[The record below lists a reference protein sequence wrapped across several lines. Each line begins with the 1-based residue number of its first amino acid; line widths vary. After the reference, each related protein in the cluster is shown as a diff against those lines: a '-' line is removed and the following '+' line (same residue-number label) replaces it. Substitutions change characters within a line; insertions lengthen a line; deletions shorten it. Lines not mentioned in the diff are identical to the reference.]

1 MPTATSDDP
10 LAEVNWESLEVGA
23 APVVAAFLR
32 QLELEAI
39 FARHLAAPHRGRPA
53 ALAPAR
59 VLTTLVTN
67 VLLARLPLYAV
78 PHWLGGFVP
87 ETLGLDPQQRQCF
100 NDDRLG
106 RTLDALFKA
115 DQAPIVTDI
124 VVQAVRR
131 FRLKLGQLHNDSTTV
146 TFHGQYRSSQRRPTA
161 PAAEG
166 ERPRPQITFGFN
178 KDHRPDL
185 KQLVFELSVTAD
197 GAVPIHF
204 RVHDGNTTDDQTHQ
218 TTWTALRELVGSP
231 HFVYVADSKL
241 AVSETMRFIAQHGGT
256 FVSVLPRTRKETD
269 WFLEYLD
276 DHWVHWTEVRR
287 EPNGRQADGPDHVY
301 YGLESPQRTAEGFR
315 VLWYRSSQKT
325 EQDQA
330 RRFERLGAARVK
342 LQALECRSAR
352 HAFRTEAVAQAA
364 AERILD
370 ELDVRDLLKVQA
382 RIVRYEEFQQT
393 SRGRPGKKTRYQRI
407 EIPVM
412 VFDVHED
419 VAALQQAA
427 RFDGLFPL
435 VTNSEAFT
443 LEQTLRLYK
452 YQPFLE
458 KRHEQMKS
466 VLDVAP
472 VFLKKPE
479 RVASLLFVYFVALLV
494 FALIERELRR
504 RMKQQRVK
512 ALPLYPEARLAAAPT
527 TDLLFSALAGVR
539 RHRLLDA
546 AGAELRVFYDAL
558 PPAARQALELLGI
571 DLAAYGQSD

>member
-1 MPTATSDDP
+1 MPQPTDTAFDG
-10 LAEVNWESLEVGA
+10 LNLESLEVGA

-32 QLELEAI
+32 QLELETI
-39 FARHLAAPHRGRPA
+39 FARHLAAPERGRPA

-59 VLTTLVTN
+59 VLTTMITN

-78 PHWLGGFVP
+78 PQWLASYVP
-87 ETLGLDPQQRQCF
+87 ETIGLDPAQRALF

-106 RTLDALFKA
+106 RTLDALFAA

-146 TFHGQYRSSQRRPTA
+146 TFHGQYRAGTRPRRGPPSDA
-161 PAAEG
+161 
-166 ERPRPQITFGFN
+166 ERPVPQITFGFN

-231 HFVYVADSKL
+231 DFVYVADSKL
-241 AVSETMRFIAQHGGT
+241 AVSETLRFIAQQGGT

-269 WFLEYLD
+269 WFLQYLD
-276 DHWVHWTEVRR
+276 DHLVTWTEVRR
-287 EPNGRQADGPDHVY
+287 EPNARQADGPDNVY
-301 YGLESPQRTAEGFR
+301 QGLESPQRTAEGFR

-352 HAFRTEAVAQAA
+352 HAFRTEALAQAA
-364 AERILD
+364 ADRILD
-370 ELDVRDLLKVQA
+370 ELDVRGLLKVQA
-382 RIVRYEEFQQT
+382 RIDRYEAFQQT

-407 EIPVM
+407 EIPVI
-412 VFDVHED
+412 VFAVHED
-419 VAALQQAA
+419 VAALQNAA

-435 VTNSEAFT
+435 VTNRETFS

-472 VFLKKPE
+472 VFLKKPS

-504 RMKQQRVK
+504 RMKQQRVP
-512 ALPLYPEARLAAAPT
+512 ALPLYPEARSAAAPT
-527 TDLLFSALAGVR
+527 ADLLFSALAGVR
-539 RHRLLDA
+539 RHRLLDGG
-546 AGAELRVFYDAL
+546 GAELRVFYDGL
-558 PPAARQALELLGI
+558 PPAARQALELLEI
-571 DLAAYGQSD
+571 DLADYGATD